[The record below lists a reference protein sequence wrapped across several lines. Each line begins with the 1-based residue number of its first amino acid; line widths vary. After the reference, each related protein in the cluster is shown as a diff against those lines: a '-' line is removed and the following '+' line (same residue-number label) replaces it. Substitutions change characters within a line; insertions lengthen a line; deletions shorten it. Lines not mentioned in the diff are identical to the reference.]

1 MLSIPFF
8 TQRSSSFS
16 KNQLASL
23 LCLKFRLFLLPLQSS
38 VVGVGNDVA
47 VFGGNDVTGDGVVG
61 VIIS

>member
-1 MLSIPFF
+1 M
-8 TQRSSSFS
+8 
-16 KNQLASL
+16 ASL

-38 VVGVGNDVA
+38 VLGVGNDVA